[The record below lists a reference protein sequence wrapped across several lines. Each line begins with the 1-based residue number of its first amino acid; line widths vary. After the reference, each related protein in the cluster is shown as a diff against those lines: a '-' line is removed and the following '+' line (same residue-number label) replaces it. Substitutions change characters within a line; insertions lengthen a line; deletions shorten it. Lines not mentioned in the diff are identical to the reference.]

1 MKKSLKFTKRL
12 SQKSTKPRHRIR
24 GVKHTKKNIKSKI
37 SYEIQS
43 PYNSNNFLIS
53 NQSSPFYE
61 ENEEMEFYFQPT
73 ELTNIDLYSDIKDF
87 ISYKMESTYDES
99 DMEEKIQKEKNNE
112 IIC

>member
-24 GVKHTKKNIKSKI
+24 GAKHTKKNFKSKF

-87 ISYKMESTYDES
+87 ISYKMESTNES

>member
-24 GVKHTKKNIKSKI
+24 GVKHTKKNIKSKF

-73 ELTNIDLYSDIKDF
+73 ELTNIDLYSDIKDL
-87 ISYKMESTYDES
+87 ISYKIESTNDES